1 MINITDNFRV
11 NKPAPI
17 DDRLGP
23 FVSTASALSSIEI
36 DRRHIGLTVIIDDG
50 TGAVEYWFKEGVSN
64 GDLEAK
70 ASGGPGA
77 TPTLA
82 DVLDEG
88 NQADENIELLNDSE
102 VHFGA
107 GGGILLD
114 NGSRLREGTIDAGT
128 GGSKGIAQ
136 ICGVGYELKW
146 EAGSEYVM
154 NGNGDQIR
162 EVRYKFGETPTA
174 TDDVT
179 KGFTVGSRW
188 VLDNGDVYV
197 CSDATATAAVW
208 ELAGLVPYTGATQD
222 VDLGTHDLYTN
233 KLWLFDEPND
243 NHASLHYTDGDFHIE
258 DADGHKL
265 LVIEDGFMQLHLTDT
280 IQSNLF
286 TTNLTQTRDH
296 YLPNASG
303 TIALTSDITKDA
315 VGLGN
320 VNNTSDTNK
329 PISTATQNALDLK
342 APIASPTFTGT
353 VGGITKS
360 MVGLGNVP
368 NTDATNPANI
378 TQTSSFRFVTDTEK
392 STWNSRSYAV
402 GTSGSASITIVTG
415 GVANLIAISGHTFT
429 IPEGDFPIGATIQIN
444 GMSERVSGAG
454 SANGGLSVDI
464 NGSKRYWILTGTGT
478 QWQYQFTL
486 YRESATSIRMMGGGS
501 ANIQQGSF
509 GSINT
514 TSTTATVTAGGNVVC
529 ALSGWGTTAG
539 DVIAYRFLKAI

>member
-1 MINITDNFRV
+1 MIRLSDNLEI
-11 NKPAPI
+11 NKPAPV
-17 DDRLGP
+17 DDRLGV
-23 FVSTASALSSIEI
+23 FVSTASALTSVPE
-36 DRRHIGLTVIIDDG
+36 DRRYIGLTVIVDDG
-50 TGAVEYWFKEGVSN
+50 SGATEYWFKDGVTDA
-64 GDLEAK
+64 DLEAK

-82 DVLDEG
+82 QVLDEG

-102 VHFGA
+102 VRFGA

-154 NGNGDQIR
+154 NSSGNVIR

-208 ELAGLVPYTGATQD
+208 ELAGLVPYTGATDD

-243 NHASLHYTDGDFHIE
+243 NHASLHYTDDDFHIE
-258 DADGHKL
+258 HANGDKM
-265 LVIEDGFMQLHLTDT
+265 LVIEDGFIQLHKTNN

-286 TTNLTQTRDH
+286 TSGLTQTRDH

-303 TIALTSDITKDA
+303 TIALTSDITKEA

-320 VNNTSDTNK
+320 VDNTSDANK
-329 PISTATQNALDLK
+329 AFTAAQITSLVFDK
-342 APIASPTFTGT
+342 ARLPKVI
-353 VGGITKS
+353 
-360 MVGLGNVP
+360 
-368 NTDATNPANI
+368 PA
-378 TQTSSFRFVTDTEK
+378 
-392 STWNSRSYAV
+392 
-402 GTSGSASITIVTG
+402 
-415 GVANLIAISGHTFT
+415 VAI
-429 IPEGDFPIGATIQIN
+429 
-444 GMSERVSGAG
+444 AG
-454 SANGGLSVDI
+454 SA
-464 NGSKRYWILTGTGT
+464 
-478 QWQYQFTL
+478 FT
-486 YRESATSIRMMGGGS
+486 SG
-501 ANIQQGSF
+501 
-509 GSINT
+509 NT
-514 TSTTATVTAGGNVVC
+514 TSETIMSTLTIPANTLNVGDVVRISGLMTYNTAATKTLRVKFGT
-529 ALSGWGTTAG
+529 TTAG
-539 DVIAYRFLKAI
+539 TSMYSPATLASSVTSTQIELLAVVTASTTLRFTTNTVTNNTIYGNGTGALVSQTIDRTQPISFIITVAKTSGPDTVTCESAFLEIITS

>member
-1 MINITDNFRV
+1 MIQLTDNLEI
-11 NKPAPI
+11 NKPAPV
-17 DDRLGP
+17 DDRLGV
-23 FVSTASALSSIEI
+23 FESTAQALAYTNEN
-36 DRRHIGLTVIIDDG
+36 RRYVGLTVIVDDG
-50 TGAVEYWFKEGVSN
+50 TGAIEYWFKDGVTN

-102 VHFGA
+102 VRFGA

-162 EVRYKFGETPTA
+162 EVRYKFNITPTA

-179 KGFTVGSRW
+179 KGFTIGSRW

-208 ELAGLVPYTGATQD
+208 EFAGLVPYTGATQD
-222 VDLGTHDLYTN
+222 VDLGTRDLYTN
-233 KLWLFDEPND
+233 KLWLLDEPNE

-265 LVIEDGFMQLHLTDT
+265 LVIEDGFIQLHLTDT

-286 TTNLTQTRDH
+286 TSGLTQTRDH

-303 TIALTSDITKDA
+303 TIALTTDITKSA

-320 VNNTSDTNK
+320 VDNTSDANK
-329 PISTATQNALDLK
+329 QFTADQITSLVFNK
-342 APIASPTFTGT
+342 ARIPKVI
-353 VGGITKS
+353 
-360 MVGLGNVP
+360 
-368 NTDATNPANI
+368 PA
-378 TQTSSFRFVTDTEK
+378 
-392 STWNSRSYAV
+392 
-402 GTSGSASITIVTG
+402 
-415 GVANLIAISGHTFT
+415 VAI
-429 IPEGDFPIGATIQIN
+429 
-444 GMSERVSGAG
+444 AG
-454 SANGGLSVDI
+454 SAFTSGNTTAETIMSTLTIPANTLNVGDVVRISGLMTYTTSATKSLRV
-464 NGSKRYWILTGTGT
+464 KFGTTTAGT
-478 QWQYQFTL
+478 AIYSPASL
-486 YRESATSIRMMGGGS
+486 SASATSTQFELFAVVTG
-501 ANIQQGSF
+501 
-509 GSINT
+509 
-514 TSTTATVTAGGNVVC
+514 STTLRFSTNTVTGNTIYGNNTG
-529 ALSGWGTTAG
+529 ALVSQTIDRTQPISFIVTMAKTSGPDTVTCESA
-539 DVIAYRFLKAI
+539 FLEIITS